1 MTNPEITNPFV
12 FDGPIKI
19 KTKKESEWTSSI
31 WNTSGGGGKKL
42 DPGRLGF
49 IRDKHQLVCGDGETL
64 FSQLP
69 RIPQFIIKPAV
80 LSDGT
85 EVDPTDTDNLPD
97 GYKVVDGAFLV
108 LYEVE
113 EQATPLSDNGNSEEP
128 GVMS

>member
-1 MTNPEITNPFV
+1 MANPFL

-19 KTKKESEWTSSI
+19 KTKTESAWTSSI
-31 WNTSGGGGKKL
+31 WDVSGENGKAL
-42 DPGRLGF
+42 DAGRLGF
-49 IRDKHQLVCGDGETL
+49 ISDKHQLVCGDGVSL

-85 EVDPTDTDNLPD
+85 EVDPTDTANLPS
-97 GYKVVDGAFLV
+97 GYEVVDGAFLV

-113 EQATPLSDNGNSEEP
+113 EQATPLSDEGNSEEA
-128 GVMS
+128 GEMS

>member
-1 MTNPEITNPFV
+1 MANPFV

-19 KTKKESEWTSSI
+19 KTKTESEWTRI
-31 WNTSGGGGKKL
+31 WNIRKEDGGKAL
-42 DPGRLGF
+42 DAGRLGF
-49 IRDKHQLVCGDGETL
+49 ISDKHQLVCGDGDTL

-85 EVDPTDTDNLPD
+85 EVDPTDTANLPS
-97 GYKVVDGAFLV
+97 GYEVVEGAFLV

-113 EQATPLSDNGNSEEP
+113 EQTAAVSSDEGNSEEP

>member
-1 MTNPEITNPFV
+1 MANPFT

-19 KTKKESEWTSSI
+19 KTKPESEWTTSI

-49 IRDKHQLVCGDGETL
+49 VSDKHQLVCGDGVSL

-69 RIPQFIIKPAV
+69 RIPQFVIKPAV

-85 EVDPTDTDNLPD
+85 EVDPTDTANLPS
-97 GYKVVDGAFLV
+97 GYEVVDGAFLV

-113 EQATPLSDNGNSEEP
+113 EQATPLSDEGNSEEA
-128 GVMS
+128 GEMS